1 MDTQRL
7 KDNHRYYEDSG
18 FATTEIILSLKEM
31 PEFNIHFDEKYFGDI
46 FAFAPACGKDWVGF
60 TRDFHEKKG
69 AWDFLNNDRD
79 EITHID
85 EYLSDLIYYSDKLTK
100 YEETPEVFDL
110 ITDFLTYAKTIGQ
123 NVIVQVQ

>member
-1 MDTQRL
+1 MNKDAAKPLDVTSVRVKDL
-7 KDNHRYYEDSG
+7 KLVVSDK
-18 FATTEIILSLKEM
+18 T
-31 PEFNIHFDEKYFGDI
+31 YF
-46 FAFAPACGKDWVGF
+46 
-60 TRDFHEKKG
+60 
-69 AWDFLNNDRD
+69 D